1 MRFLLDNNL
10 SQRVADHLRGAGH
23 DVVHVRDIGMHTAP
37 DKAVLDAA
45 HAERR
50 VLVSADT
57 DFGTL
62 LARSHA
68 TAPSLLLM
76 RRAANRRAS
85 EQAALILDNV
95 AVVHGDLIAGA
106 IVVLGEETVRVRTL
120 PIGSA

>member
-1 MRFLLDNNL
+1 
-10 SQRVADHLRGAGH
+10 
-23 DVVHVRDIGMHTAP
+23 MHTAP

-45 HAERR
+45 YAERR

-95 AVVHGDLIAGA
+95 TAVHGDLMAGA